1 MARLAVLHSAAL
13 QSRRVLFTGRDKEAY
28 VNVEARVASEDQLVR
43 LLQIG
48 VVLEEVFEARAEQHY
63 RGLSAGDREAVDD
76 AVVDLLT
83 EAAEESAD
91 HRRRLEAL
99 IDELD
104 GETVAFEQVQSL
116 VAEQYGETKPDDFDS
131 LLYDQL
137 HSEES
142 AYKFYD
148 DLIAGLENSEVSFGI
163 PRDRLLE
170 TLRTLREEEAEG
182 VERVTRLMQDQ

>member
-1 MARLAVLHSAAL
+1 MNL
-13 QSRRVLFTGRDKEAY
+13 
-28 VNVEARVASEDQLVR
+28 EARVTSEDQLVR
-43 LLQIG
+43 LLQVG

-63 RGLSAGDREAVDD
+63 QDLSAPEREEIGEEVI
-76 AVVDLLT
+76 DLLT
-83 EAAEESAD
+83 EARAESAD

-104 GETVAFEQVQSL
+104 AETIRFDQIQGL
-116 VAEQYGETKPDDFDS
+116 VAEQYGETKPDDFDG

-148 DLIAGLENSEVSFGI
+148 DLIEGLENSTAEFGI
-163 PRDRLLE
+163 SRERLLE
-170 TLRTLREEEAEG
+170 TLTAIREEEKAG
-182 VERVTRLMQDQ
+182 VERVTQLMQDQ